1 MLKNYPKLVL
11 NFKMIILIIFMFTF
25 SSLSFGQIA
34 QRGTATTATSTNNTI
49 TINKP
54 TGVIAGDIMIVNI
67 TSSDNNSLGGNDA
80 NLAGWNLIDGV
91 NINGNTR
98 RISILYKIAGA
109 GEPGNYVFNVPN
121 GTFTTDNTVGAII
134 AFSGVSNSI
143 PFDVT
148 PGTLNGTNNS
158 PAIANAISNVTANSA
173 IVMLGAD
180 ENNRTW
186 SNWVTTDP
194 ATLTELYDTS
204 NSVSIGAAWAIKTSI
219 GSTGN
224 GGSTLSGNGRTQS
237 ILLALRPAPRITGL
251 VGSPVCP
258 GGNITIN
265 GENLSG
271 ATSVTIGGT
280 PVTSITTNT
289 ATQIVV
295 VPGSGTNGNVVVTTP
310 SGTATSAGTVSFNT
324 APTVTLTSAAGTN
337 NQNVCINTLLTTIR
351 YSISGGGATGATVS
365 GLPAGVSGLYLAG
378 TFTIAGTPTASGTFN
393 YTVSTT
399 GGTCVTT
406 ATGTIIV
413 TSAAPTITT
422 NPSNSTIAT
431 GANTSFTAVASNSP
445 SSYTWE
451 VSTNGGGS
459 WSTVTNGGVYSNA
472 TTATLNITAAPFS
485 MNGYIYRVRATNGC
499 GTSAN
504 SSNATLTVT
513 YCAPSI
519 GAAYPASI
527 YYIKTVNFI
536 GNLTNSNNTSTSS
549 SSPNG
554 YQDQTGLGPRASQ
567 AQGEGVNIFVDNQL
581 GTNPVYMKAWI
592 DWDKDGIFSDVT
604 EIVYQC
610 TNAFVNTTFG
620 FQIPA
625 GTTPGNYR
633 IRLRTNRAISAADNT
648 FTSCGN
654 IDNYGETEDYLF
666 TVVANCAAKIVS
678 KVDGSN
684 CGTGTVTL
692 SATGTAGT
700 TSLNWYTSGGV
711 FITNTPT
718 TGQTASWT
726 TPSISTTTNYYVTAS
741 NGTCESLFKTLVTAT
756 IKPVAALSFS
766 NANPEIC
773 GEDEK
778 IQLTANGT
786 NEQIYLIDESF
797 ESGLGVFSNNQIA
810 SPNGSITNWQSRTS
824 TYVPS
829 YPAFPVWYPAI
840 SSGFGTNK
848 FVMSTSDIVTGG
860 TTAGKVN
867 EALELASTVNTVGFL
882 NLNLTFNIYFSSYL
896 DSNNAANEGVFVE
909 YKNGA
914 GAWTAV
920 ADTNGTI
927 LTDQGIGT
935 QFVSKTINL
944 NPQIGITNLKIRI
957 RYRAGWCDGVAIDDV
972 KLFGDKPLTPNF
984 TWTGSP
990 VAAFTDAAC
999 TNPYVAGTTLAS
1011 PDIWIKPTLTQL
1023 ETGSYSFTAN
1033 ANLANGCTT
1042 SATINVTN
1050 KSKVWKGTTN
1060 NDWNI
1065 ASNWLPVGV
1074 PTANDCVIISTG
1086 TTSQIMNTP
1095 NALAKNLK
1103 VKGTGI
1109 LELQSSR
1116 NLTVTDWV
1124 NVESGAT
1131 FNIRNS
1137 ANLVQVTPTP
1147 SPANSGNIN
1156 MERTAY
1162 IDFRDYVYWSSPVA
1176 NFNSANISTYSN
1188 NANLYKWIPTTG
1200 AVNGFGNWTSGV
1212 ETMVLGAGY
1221 IERGLNN
1228 APLNSPVNFTST
1240 FTGVPNNG
1248 SITTPISRGTYSG
1261 VNYATGVSTTP
1272 ATDDDDNW
1280 NLLGNPYPSAIS
1292 AADFL
1297 NANSTNLDGFVKIW
1311 THGIAPSTSAS
1322 DPFYNNYGY
1331 NYDPNDYITW
1341 NLSGP
1346 STPGFS
1352 GFIGAGQGFITK
1364 MKHTSPTTSSTAVFN
1379 NTMRNETH
1387 TNSEF
1392 YKAANNERA
1401 AIGNNEGHIWID
1413 LVSSS
1418 ASTRSLIAYV
1428 NGATN
1433 DKDQMYDAQSDMK
1446 SNFRINSLLGAER
1459 FIIQGR
1465 TTPFNP
1471 NDQVNLA
1478 FSTPTNGTY
1487 NIAIGAV
1494 DGLFEDQ
1501 SQNIYLEDKQL
1512 NIIHDLRSAPYQ
1524 FTTTQGE
1531 NIDRFVLRYTNQTL
1545 SNDAFDYNN
1554 SVLVYANENINIKSS
1569 LENIRD
1575 IKIYDVLGKTLLSK
1589 NKVGKNE
1596 IVLTELKP
1604 TSGLVIVKIILD
1616 NGSEI
1621 TKKIIF

>member
-1 MLKNYPKLVL
+1 MRMLKNYTKPT
-11 NFKMIILIIFMFTF
+11 FEFRATFLIFFLFAMT
-25 SSLSFGQIA
+25 SLSFGQVTITKPNLTV
-34 QRGTATTATSTNNTI
+34 TAYCSFPTNYYTLGNIVILETADTNFNMAANTNYTLILTAPTNFQFNPGVGSVSFTGGRDLASASINVTANTI
-49 TINKP
+49 TI
-54 TGVIAGDIMIVNI
+54 TY
-67 TSSDNNSLGGNDA
+67 TSTGGNATNDRDQLTISGIEVRGTTISSTG
-80 NLAGWNLIDGV
+80 NIYRSGGTGT
-91 NINGNTR
+91 ING
-98 RISILYKIAGA
+98 LVAGA
-109 GEPGNYVFNVPN
+109 
-121 GTFTTDNTVGAII
+121 
-134 AFSGVSNSI
+134 
-143 PFDVT
+143 T
-148 PGTLNGTNNS
+148 P
-158 PAIANAISNVTANSA
+158 P
-173 IVMLGAD
+173 
-180 ENNRTW
+180 
-186 SNWVTTDP
+186 
-194 ATLTELYDTS
+194 
-204 NSVSIGAAWAIKTSI
+204 I
-219 GSTGN
+219 GST
-224 GGSTLSGNGRTQS
+224 TL
-237 ILLALRPAPRITGL
+237 
-251 VGSPVCP
+251 
-258 GGNITIN
+258 
-265 GENLSG
+265 
-271 ATSVTIGGT
+271 
-280 PVTSITTNT
+280 TN
-289 ATQIVV
+289 
-295 VPGSGTNGNVVVTTP
+295 
-310 SGTATSAGTVSFNT
+310 
-324 APTVTLTSAAGTN
+324 TLTSNLSAASP
-337 NQNVCINTLLTTIR
+337 
-351 YSISGGGATGATVS
+351 SITVS
-365 GLPAGVSGLYLAG
+365 
-378 TFTIAGTPTASGTFN
+378 
-393 YTVSTT
+393 
-399 GGTCVTT
+399 
-406 ATGTIIV
+406 
-413 TSAAPTITT
+413 
-422 NPSNSTIAT
+422 PSNTSTSVGGNA
-431 GANTSFTAVASNSP
+431 SFTVAGSNGP
-445 SSYTWE
+445 TSYIWE

-459 WSTVTNGGVYSNA
+459 WTTVSNGGVYSNA
-472 TTATLNITAAPFS
+472 TTATLNITGATFS
-485 MNGYIYRVRATNGC
+485 MNGYLYRARATNGC
-499 GTSAN
+499 GTSGN

-513 YCAPSI
+513 YCIPSI
-519 GAAYPASI
+519 GAAYTASL

-554 YQDQTGLGPRASQ
+554 YQDHTGLGTRASQ

-581 GTNPVYMKAWI
+581 GASPVYMKAWV
-592 DWDKDGIFSDVT
+592 DWDKNGIFSDAT

-625 GTTPGNYR
+625 STTPGNYR
-633 IRLRTNRAISAADNT
+633 IRLRTNRASSSADNT

-700 TSLNWYTSGGV
+700 TSLNWYTSGGI

-718 TGQTASWT
+718 TSLTASWT
-726 TPSISTTTNYYVTAS
+726 TPSISTTTSYYVTAL
-741 NGTCESLFKTLVTAT
+741 NGSCESLFKTLVTAT

-766 NANPEIC
+766 NANPEVC

-786 NEQIYLIDESF
+786 NEQIYLVDESF

-810 SPNGSITNWQSRTS
+810 SPNGSVTNWQSRTS
-824 TYVPS
+824 TYVPP
-829 YPAFPVWYPAI
+829 YPTYPVWYPAI

-848 FVMSTSDIVTGG
+848 FVMSTSDLVTGG

-867 EALELASTVNTVGFL
+867 EALELTSSVNTVGFL
-882 NLNLTFNIYFSSYL
+882 NLTLTFNIYFSSYNDL
-896 DSNNAANEGVFVE
+896 NNAATEGVFVE
-909 YKNGA
+909 YRNGA

-935 QFVSKTINL
+935 QFAQKTINL
-944 NPQIGITNLKIRI
+944 NPLIGITNLGIRI

-990 VAAFTDAAC
+990 VAAYTDAAC
-999 TNPYVAGTTLAS
+999 TIPYTAGTTLAS

-1023 ETGSYSFTAN
+1023 ETASYSFTAN

-1060 NDWNI
+1060 NDWNT
-1065 ASNWLPVGV
+1065 ASNWSPAGV

-1103 VKGTGI
+1103 VKGTGN
-1109 LELQSSR
+1109 LELQSGR
-1116 NLTVTDWV
+1116 NLTVTDWI
-1124 NVESGAT
+1124 NVESGAI
-1131 FNIRNS
+1131 FNVRNS
-1137 ANLVQVTPTP
+1137 ANLVQVTASP
-1147 SPANSGNIN
+1147 SPANSGSIN
-1156 MERTAY
+1156 MQRTAF
-1162 IDFRDYVYWSSPVA
+1162 IDSRDYVYWSSPVA
-1176 NFNSANISTYSN
+1176 GFNSANISLTSSN
-1188 NANLYKWIPTTG
+1188 NHLYKWLPTTG

-1212 ETMVLGAGY
+1212 ETMVIGQGY
-1221 IERGLNN
+1221 IERGLNS

-1240 FTGVPNNG
+1240 FTGTPNNG
-1248 SITTPISRGTYSG
+1248 NITTPISRGTYSG

-1311 THGIAPSTSAS
+1311 THGIAPSTAAP

-1352 GFIGAGQGFITK
+1352 GYIGAGQGFITK
-1364 MKHTSPTTSSTAVFN
+1364 MKHTSPTTSATAVFSN
-1379 NTMRNETH
+1379 SMRNASH

-1392 YKAANNERA
+1392 YKSANNQKTVIA
-1401 AIGNNEGHIWID
+1401 NTEGRIWID
-1413 LVSSS
+1413 LVSST

-1428 NGATN
+1428 DGATDN
-1433 DKDQMYDAQSDMK
+1433 KDQMYDAQADLK
-1446 SNFRINSLLGAER
+1446 SNFRINSLLAQER
-1459 FIIQGR
+1459 FIIQGKKA
-1465 TTPFNP
+1465 PFDS

-1478 FSTPTNGTY
+1478 YSTATSGTY
-1487 NIAIGAV
+1487 TIAIGAV
-1494 DGLFEDQ
+1494 DGLFNDQ

-1512 NIIHDLRSAPYQ
+1512 NVIHNLRTSPYQ

-1531 NIDRFVLRYTNQTL
+1531 NLNRFVLRYTNQTL
-1545 SNDAFDYNN
+1545 SNDSFDYNN
-1554 SVLVYANENINIKSS
+1554 SVSIQANETIAIKSN
-1569 LENIRD
+1569 LENIKD
-1575 IKIYDVLGKTLLSK
+1575 IKIYDILGKTLY
-1589 NKVGKNE
+1589 NKEKVNNNE
-1596 IVLTELKP
+1596 ITITELRP
-1604 TSGLVIVKIILD
+1604 TSAMLIVKVVLD
-1616 NGSEI
+1616 NGSEV
-1621 TKKIIF
+1621 TKKVIF